1 MPSKLGATL
10 GDAGWREWENVMRG
24 VGSKLGGGLELPGVE
39 CGDKSKQV
47 TVLLELDSSVGLYA
61 SEGKA
66 AMLGDFFA
74 RKYHGSF
81 IVSLR
86 PESSTLGTKD
96 RQAAEDAIL
105 AELAL
110 WDVIPDAVLRG
121 DIPAEQLATMKV
133 THVLRM
139 TETWWA
145 EPGDREHCD
154 VARDDRKLPA
164 MLGPDPP
171 TVLDIAPLRAPLLEG
186 DECGG
191 EGAPH
196 DAPRGGPE
204 PQRGAR
210 LADLRLS
217 GIAARSLRALVLIA
231 GRIGGAEAL
240 TPSRMWALNARVLER
255 CAPRFAALLT
265 DGLSRLIVAN
275 YPEFVAA
282 GGVGGARVALLEEAD
297 AESLAEGDRLEL
309 EGFGVLRVRGVLA
322 PQDVP
327 RDGGGDNGKADD
339 GGDVRGG
346 CGGAVAVGRA
356 PPWLG
361 AGGWTVRADVLFDGG
376 SSVAA
381 KRFAWLPAPP
391 APGEALEPASELE
404 GPAAELAA
412 SGGGARRAGEA
423 AGGGL
428 ARARLHFER
437 RGAGLP
443 AVCDAA
449 LARVATGRVVAIAQ
463 KGLFVVV
470 PGAPRGEGAGE
481 VALKS
486 VPSGRAVRR

>member
-1 MPSKLGATL
+1 MHARRWHTHSRLMILGAATVATGQPTRPISMCRHAPRSLCLRGAGVMPSKLGATL

-24 VGSKLGGGLELPGVE
+24 VGNKLGGGLELPGVE

-86 PESSTLGTKD
+86 PESNTSGTQD

-145 EPGDREHCD
+145 EPGDREHSD
-154 VARDDRKLPA
+154 VARDDQKLLA
-164 MLGPDPP
+164 VLGPDPP
-171 TVLDIAPLRAPLLEG
+171 TVLDVAPLRVPLLEG
-186 DECGG
+186 DECGA
-191 EGAPH
+191 EGPR

-217 GIAARSLRALVLIA
+217 GVAARSLRALVLIA

-255 CAPRFAALLT
+255 RAPRFAALLT
-265 DGLSRLIVAN
+265 EGLSRLIVAN
-275 YPEFVAA
+275 YPEFAAA

-297 AESLAEGDRLEL
+297 AESLAEGDRL
-309 EGFGVLRVRGVLA
+309 
-322 PQDVP
+322 
-327 RDGGGDNGKADD
+327 
-339 GGDVRGG
+339 
-346 CGGAVAVGRA
+346 A
-356 PPWLG
+356 PPPL
-361 AGGWTVRADVLFDGG
+361 VLSGH
-376 SSVAA
+376 
-381 KRFAWLPAPP
+381 
-391 APGEALEPASELE
+391 
-404 GPAAELAA
+404 AA
-412 SGGGARRAGEA
+412 S
-423 AGGGL
+423 L
-428 ARARLHFER
+428 T
-437 RGAGLP
+437 P
-443 AVCDAA
+443 Y
-449 LARVATGRVVAIAQ
+449 
-463 KGLFVVV
+463 
-470 PGAPRGEGAGE
+470 
-481 VALKS
+481 
-486 VPSGRAVRR
+486 